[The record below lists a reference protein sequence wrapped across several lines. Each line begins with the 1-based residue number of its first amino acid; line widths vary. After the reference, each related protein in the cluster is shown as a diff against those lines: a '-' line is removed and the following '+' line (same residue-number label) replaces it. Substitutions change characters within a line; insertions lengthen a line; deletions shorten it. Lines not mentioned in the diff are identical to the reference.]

1 MTSSE
6 TWQPSDIQAQ
16 AGDTEAEAKRR
27 RGRIPQS
34 AWPRIVEMH
43 KAGST
48 LSAIAR
54 EFDCTPSAISYIVR
68 KAEAQGT
75 DPVAEEAEASHAE
88 APPSAPA
95 APAAA
100 AATPAA
106 PAAPAADAPP
116 PTPGRLTGQ
125 ITLRS
130 VSGGEPRQ
138 PVAAQR
144 PVEPPARP
152 AQPAAVPPPAPAAGA
167 QAASAPAG
175 EAPRPA
181 GARAEPAPVDEV
193 EGRLRETAR
202 AALVAYRAWRSQ
214 PVEASAQTLSDAVHD
229 LRKALSR
236 IEIDL
241 AASRRDQQAARPIPI
256 PWHRAAR
263 RGTGG
268 AG

>member
-68 KAEAQGT
+68 KAEAQAT
-75 DPVAEEAEASHAE
+75 DPVGDEAEARSAE
-88 APPSAPA
+88 AGAPAPAA
-95 APAAA
+95 APAA
-100 AATPAA
+100 
-106 PAAPAADAPP
+106 AAPAADAPA

-130 VSGGEPRQ
+130 VSGGEPRT
-138 PVAAQR
+138 PAPAQR
-144 PVEPPARP
+144 PVEPA
-152 AQPAAVPPPAPAAGA
+152 AQPAAAPSAAQSSGQPTAPSAGA
-167 QAASAPAG
+167 QTGPAG
-175 EAPRPA
+175 DAPRPS